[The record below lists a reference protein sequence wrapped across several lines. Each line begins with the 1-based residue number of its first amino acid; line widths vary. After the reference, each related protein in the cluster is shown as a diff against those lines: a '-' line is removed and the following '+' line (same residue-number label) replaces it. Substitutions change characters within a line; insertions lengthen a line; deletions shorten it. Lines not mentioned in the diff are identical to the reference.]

1 MVDHQSSRRDLQR
14 RTAIPTT
21 KTGASRGRRRCR
33 IGIMN
38 VFLTVRDT
46 SAAGEEDRSPKA
58 FLERFP
64 LGRNHLIEK
73 ESLGFNELEHVL
85 IKKVEQ
91 LFRNML

>member
-1 MVDHQSSRRDLQR
+1 
-14 RTAIPTT
+14 
-21 KTGASRGRRRCR
+21 
-33 IGIMN
+33 MN

-64 LGRNHLIEK
+64 ARM
-73 ESLGFNELEHVL
+73 ESSDLGFNELEHVL

-91 LFRNML
+91 LFRNIL